1 MKKIIIFAVIASAFC
16 GLHAAECMWK
26 ATGGNIFDSSGTST
40 KYTGSVYVFDNS
52 QLTMQQVY
60 DAFVA
65 NSSYDFG
72 ANAAATLS
80 ANNGAIVTT
89 SSANQFAY
97 GEEGAATSYSYYFAI
112 VDGDNIYFSSL
123 AANKT
128 ALAPPTAQT
137 VAFGTQNN
145 NSTTFSGTAP
155 TGTGFQGAGKWSVA
169 VPEPTSGLLML
180 VGLGALALRRR
191 RA

>member
-1 MKKIIIFAVIASAFC
+1 MKKIILFAVVASALC
-16 GLHAAECMWK
+16 GAQAAECVWK
-26 ATGGNIFDSSGTST
+26 ASGGNIFDSSGTST
-40 KYTGSVYVFDNS
+40 KYAGSVYVFDNAK
-52 QLTMQQVY
+52 LTMEQVFN
-60 DAFVA
+60 AFVA
-65 NSSYDFG
+65 DSSYDFG

-80 ANNGAIVTT
+80 AANGAIVAT
-89 SSANQFAY
+89 SGANQFTY
-97 GEEGAATSYSYYFAI
+97 GEEGAATTYSFYLAV
-112 VDGDNIYFSSL
+112 VDGNNIYFSNL

-137 VAFGTQNN
+137 VAFQSQNN

-155 TGTGFQGAGKWSVA
+155 SGTGFQGAGKWSVA

>member
-1 MKKIIIFAVIASAFC
+1 MKKIILFAVIASALC
-16 GLHAAECMWK
+16 GAQAASYVWK

-60 DAFVA
+60 EAFAA
-65 NSSYDFG
+65 NSSYGFA

-80 ANNGAIVTT
+80 VANGSFVTT
-89 SSANQFAY
+89 SSANQFEYGAEGGATAY
-97 GEEGAATSYSYYFAI
+97 SFYFAV
-112 VDGDNIYFSSL
+112 VDGNNIYFSNL
-123 AANKT
+123 KADVAVY
-128 ALAPPTAQT
+128 APPTSQSI
-137 VAFGTQNN
+137 AFGTQNN

>member
-1 MKKIIIFAVIASAFC
+1 MKKIILFAVVASALC
-16 GLHAAECMWK
+16 GAQAASYVWK
-26 ATGGNIFDSSGTST
+26 ATGGNIFDSSGAST

-80 ANNGAIVTT
+80 AANGAIVAT
-89 SSANQFAY
+89 SGANQFSY
-97 GEEGAATSYSYYFAI
+97 GEEGSASSFSFYLAV
-112 VDGDNIYFSSL
+112 VDGNNIYFSNMV
-123 AANKT
+123 ADKAV
-128 ALAPPTAQT
+128 LAPPTAQT
-137 VAFGTQNN
+137 LGFGTQNN

-155 TGTGFQGAGKWSVA
+155 TSTGFQGAGKWSVA